1 MPEAVPADDLVC
13 DPCSLQ
19 GWADYLFEYHVWHQG
34 LGSVQS
40 EGREEEVMVVF
51 ELRGCPPFRQICTDR
66 IMEGN
71 RLTASLRVGIPE
83 VLPHE

>member
-1 MPEAVPADDLVC
+1 MPADLAC
-13 DPCSLQ
+13 DPCSFQ

-40 EGREEEVMVVF
+40 EGREEEVIVTV
-51 ELRGCPPFRQICTDR
+51 ERRYAPPLCQICTDR

-83 VLPHE
+83 VRPHE